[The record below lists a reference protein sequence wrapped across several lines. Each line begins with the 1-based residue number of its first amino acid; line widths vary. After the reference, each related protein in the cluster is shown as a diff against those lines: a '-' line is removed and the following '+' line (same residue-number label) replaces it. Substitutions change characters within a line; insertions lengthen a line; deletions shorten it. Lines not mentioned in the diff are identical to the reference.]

1 MNLPRAIGWML
12 AAVLCTQAHAHTFLD
27 HAEPRVGA
35 VLHAAPAQVE
45 LWFTQEIEP
54 AFSSVKVLDA
64 AGSRVDKADAQ
75 VDPAH
80 RVLLRVSLKP
90 LAPGD
95 YKVVW
100 RAVSTD
106 AHVTGGD
113 FAFHVR
119 P

>member
-1 MNLPRAIGWML
+1 MSIPRAVSLIL
-12 AAVLCTQAHAHTFLD
+12 AAVLCAHAHAHTFLD

-35 VLHAAPAQVE
+35 VLPAAPAQLK

-64 AGSRVDKADAQ
+64 TGRRVDKADIQ

-80 RVLLRVSLKP
+80 RVLMRVSLQP
-90 LAPGD
+90 LGPGD
-95 YKVVW
+95 YEVVW

-106 AHVTGGD
+106 THVSKGD